1 MRFKRLLSLV
11 LSVIFVFSIAG
22 TSFSAYAKSYTQS
35 DLNRLRQANAEAQ
48 KEIDSLSKDKRDT
61 NEYIAALDKKIQALE
76 GQIKVLESQKSDLEK
91 SISDIK
97 TQMDETEAEMK
108 RIQDEIAAKQ
118 AEYDKIFNEYCQRLR
133 AMYVS
138 GQASNLEVLLTSSD
152 ISSILTRSEMIKSVS
167 RKDNQTLNELTKKMQ
182 EIEKDKASLQKKKV
196 ELEDNQTKLES
207 QKKELEQNI
216 SEVNSSKSELDSDK
230 AKANEAMENIKGQI
244 REYRESMED
253 NSAEMAAIAA
263 EIRRQQ
269 AASNSSGSHSTGSMS
284 GSTGNGGSHGNGS
297 LGYPTDSRTISAGF
311 PTYSGGGWH
320 GGVDFPVSSGSNV
333 YAAASGTVIIA
344 KNLNYSYGH
353 YLVIDHGNGLSTLY
367 AHNTTLY
374 VGVGDHVNK
383 GQVIAAS
390 GSTGNSTGP
399 HCHFEVRI
407 NGNQVNPMNYL

>member
-48 KEIDSLSKDKRDT
+48 KKIDSLSKDKSNTD
-61 NEYIAALDKKIQALE
+61 EYIAALDKKIQVLKD
-76 GQIKVLESQKSDLEK
+76 QIKALESQKSDLEK

-196 ELEDNQTKLES
+196 ELEDNKTKLES

-216 SEVNSSKSELDSDK
+216 SEVNSSKSELDSEM
-230 AKANEAMENIKGQI
+230 AKANEAMKNIDGQI
-244 REYRESMED
+244 SEYRESMED

-263 EIRRQQ
+263 EIRKHQ
-269 AASNSSGSHSTGSMS
+269 SSSSSSSGGSS
-284 GSTGNGGSHGNGS
+284 SGSHGNGS

-320 GGVDFPVSSGSNV
+320 GGIDFPVSSGSNV

>member
-1 MRFKRLLSLV
+1 MRFKRLLSLI

-48 KEIDSLSKDKRDT
+48 KKIDSLSKDKSNTD
-61 NEYIAALDKKIQALE
+61 EYIAALDKKIQLLKD
-76 GQIKVLESQKSDLEK
+76 QIKVLESQKSDLEK

-118 AEYDKIFNEYCQRLR
+118 AEYDKIFDEYCQRLR

-196 ELEDNQTKLES
+196 ELEDNKTKLES

-216 SEVNSSKSELDSDK
+216 SDRNSSKSELDSEM
-230 AKANEAMENIKGQI
+230 AKANEAMENIKDQI
-244 REYRESMED
+244 SEYRETMVD
-253 NSAEMAAIAA
+253 NSTEMEAIAA

-269 AASNSSGSHSTGSMS
+269 AASSSGSHSTGSTS

-297 LGYPTDSRTISAGF
+297 LGYPTDSRRISAGF
-311 PTYSGGGWH
+311 PTYSGGGRH
-320 GGVDFPVSSGSNV
+320 TGVDFPVASGSNV

-407 NGNQVNPMNYL
+407 NGNPVNPLNYL